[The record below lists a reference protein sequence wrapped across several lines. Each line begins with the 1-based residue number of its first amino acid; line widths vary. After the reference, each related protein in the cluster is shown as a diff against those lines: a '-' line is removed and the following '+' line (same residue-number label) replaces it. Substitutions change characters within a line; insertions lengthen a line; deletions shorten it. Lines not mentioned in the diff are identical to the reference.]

1 MSDPGSQYLVFDPNP
16 RVPSEPPPAGTC
28 DCQFHISGDDRYKT
42 REGAAYK
49 SEGATYE
56 AARKM
61 HRTLGIERGIIVQST
76 VYATDH
82 TIVIDALKD
91 LGPSYRAIGV
101 IDDTVSDSELQ
112 RLHDAGVR
120 GVRFSF
126 RARLGLVPSTDLFLR
141 SAARIREL
149 GWILKMNMP
158 EDGVGSLVE
167 TIKGLKDQPVV
178 IDHLARVRG
187 IDDPSLPKMIDLLQQ
202 GNVWL
207 MMSNGHRVSTWPACE
222 ECVPVGRAF
231 IEANPERLIWGT
243 DWPHPL
249 HAEFMPN
256 DADLLE
262 LFYRYTDGDHDLRKK
277 ILVDNPTALF
287 FSD

>member
-1 MSDPGSQYLVFDPNP
+1 MSEPGKEYLSFDPNP
-16 RVPSEPPPAGTC
+16 RKPKEAPPPNTC
-28 DCQFHISGDDRYKT
+28 DCQFHISGDERYKT

-49 SEGATYE
+49 SEGATYA
-56 AARKM
+56 AARRM
-61 HRTLGIERGIIVQST
+61 HQTLGIERGIIVQST

-82 TIVIDALKD
+82 TIVVDALKD
-91 LGPSYRAIGV
+91 LGPKYRAIGV
-101 IDDTVSDSELQ
+101 IDDTVSDAELQ

-126 RARLGLVPSTDLFLR
+126 RARLNLVPSNDLFLR
-141 SAARIREL
+141 SAARIKEL
-149 GWILKMNMP
+149 GWVLKMNLP
-158 EDGVGSLVE
+158 EDGVGSLVD
-167 TIKGLKDQPVV
+167 TIKGLRDQPVV

-187 IDDPSLPKMIDLLQQ
+187 INDPSLPKMIDLLEQ

-207 MMSNGHRVSTWPACE
+207 MMSNGHRVSTWPACD
-222 ECVPVGRAF
+222 ECVPVGRAY
-231 IEANPERLIWGT
+231 IAANPDRLIWGT

-262 LFYRYTDGDHDLRKK
+262 LFYRYTDNDQALRQK
-277 ILVDNPTALF
+277 ILVDNPTRLF
-287 FSD
+287 FSN